1 MLIQQLAAAA
11 DTVLVRQVPPVRTA
25 FEQIVFV
32 ASGLT
37 SILTLLVVVVILLM
51 LLGMRQAA
59 IALQAKLD
67 EVLRE
72 LRPLTQ
78 NANAA
83 SADLREATAMA
94 KAMVAESRETVS
106 LANSRV
112 RETVEDLTD
121 RVSELSEIIA
131 KVTRLAMR
139 VASVSSVAING
150 LKAGARMM
158 GFGRKKKSTAA
169 AGPRERRREPERA
182 ARREP
187 EARDERPRLRRKR

>member
-1 MLIQQLAAAA
+1 MVFLQLAAAA

-37 SILTLLVVVVILLM
+37 SILTLLVVLVILAA

-67 EVLRE
+67 EVLLE

-83 SADLREATAMA
+83 SQDLREVTAMA
-94 KAMVAESRETVS
+94 KAMVAESQETVS
-106 LANSRV
+106 LANERV
-112 RETVEDLTD
+112 RDTVDDLAE
-121 RVSELSEIIA
+121 RIAELTEIVG
-131 KVTRLAMR
+131 KVTRMAAR
-139 VASVSSVAING
+139 ISSIAATAIGG
-150 LKAGARMM
+150 LKAGAKVF
-158 GFGRKKKSTAA
+158 GLGRKKSKSV
-169 AGPRERRREPERA
+169 PRVRERDA
-182 ARREP
+182 
-187 EARDERPRLRRKR
+187 DEKPRLRRRR

>member
-1 MLIQQLAAAA
+1 MLFLQLAAAA
-11 DTVLVRQVPPVRTA
+11 DTLIVRQVTPARTA

-37 SILTLLVVVVILLM
+37 SILTLLVVVAILAM

-67 EVLRE
+67 EVLKE

-94 KAMVAESRETVS
+94 KEMMVDSRETVA
-106 LANSRV
+106 LANLRV
-112 RETVEDLTD
+112 RETVDDLSD
-121 RVSELSEIIA
+121 RIAELTAIVG
-131 KVTRLAMR
+131 KVIRLASR
-139 VASVSSVAING
+139 IAAVSATAIGG
-150 LKAGARMM
+150 LRAGARVF
-158 GFGRKKKSTAA
+158 GFGRTGSKAA
-169 AGPRERRREPERA
+169 TRERK
-182 ARREP
+182 
-187 EARDERPRLRRKR
+187 RDEAADRDEKPRLRRRR

>member
-1 MLIQQLAAAA
+1 MLFLQVAAVA
-11 DTVLVRQVPPVRTA
+11 DTMIVRQVPPVRTA
-25 FEQIVFV
+25 FEQLVFV

-37 SILTLLVVVVILLM
+37 SVLTLLVVLVILVM

-59 IALQAKLD
+59 VALQAKLD
-67 EVLRE
+67 EVLSE

-83 SADLREATAMA
+83 SQDLREATAMA

-121 RVSELSEIIA
+121 RVAELSEIIGR
-131 KVTRLAMR
+131 VTRMASR
-139 VASVSSVAING
+139 IATVAATAIG
-150 LKAGARMM
+150 GIKAGARIF
-158 GFGRKKKSTAA
+158 GIGRKKSK
-169 AGPRERRREPERA
+169 AGSVE
-182 ARREP
+182 
-187 EARDERPRLRRKR
+187 RDEKPRLRRRR